1 MVAGMTDAHSSPE
14 PDNHNGTDTD
24 PIDRIAVI
32 RAEAQRFADVL
43 ADTAPDAHCPT
54 CPEWTAADLLW
65 HLTEV
70 HTFWARILGGNV
82 TSDEDADAVD
92 KAAPERPGTMAEM
105 LPVRAHATESLLAQL
120 QALDDAA
127 PRWTWWPADQTVGFT
142 RRMQTYEATMHRVDA
157 ELAGGVAVS
166 PIDGAVAAGAVDH
179 CVDVMWGWLPD
190 WAVYEPLTVAGILA
204 TDSDYRC
211 VVEVGHWTGTGPE
224 SGTAFDMWR
233 AVRAQPDATAAVTVT
248 GPLQDLAL
256 WAWTRG
262 GDVQIDG
269 DPAGVAAVQALIDQG
284 IK

>member
-1 MVAGMTDAHSSPE
+1 
-14 PDNHNGTDTD
+14 
-24 PIDRIAVI
+24 
-32 RAEAQRFADVL
+32 
-43 ADTAPDAHCPT
+43 
-54 CPEWTAADLLW
+54 
-65 HLTEV
+65 
-70 HTFWARILGGNV
+70 
-82 TSDEDADAVD
+82 
-92 KAAPERPGTMAEM
+92 
-105 LPVRAHATESLLAQL
+105 
-120 QALDDAA
+120 
-127 PRWTWWPADQTVGFT
+127 
-142 RRMQTYEATMHRVDA
+142 
-157 ELAGGVAVS
+157 
-166 PIDGAVAAGAVDH
+166 
-179 CVDVMWGWLPD
+179 MWGWLPD